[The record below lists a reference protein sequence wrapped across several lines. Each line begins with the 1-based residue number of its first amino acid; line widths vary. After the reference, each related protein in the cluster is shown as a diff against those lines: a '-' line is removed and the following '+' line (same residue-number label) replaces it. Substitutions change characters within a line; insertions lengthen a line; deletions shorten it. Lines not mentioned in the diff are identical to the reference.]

1 MALDAA
7 AKADGSD
14 SDVDSFENFDPKKP
28 KGAGVVK
35 DERKSAAEIMGLKE
49 TEP

>member
-7 AKADGSD
+7 SKAEGSD
-14 SDVDSFENFDPKKP
+14 SVDSFENFDPKKP
-28 KGAGVVK
+28 NGAGVVK